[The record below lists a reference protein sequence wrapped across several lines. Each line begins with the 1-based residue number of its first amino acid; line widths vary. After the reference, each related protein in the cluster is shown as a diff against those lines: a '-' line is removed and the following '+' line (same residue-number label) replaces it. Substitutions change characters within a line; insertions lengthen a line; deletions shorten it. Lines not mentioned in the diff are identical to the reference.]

1 VQAVESVRNAED
13 GRWRVWVTRV
23 LVRSVR
29 RAIRK
34 GCSPHSKRACASQ
47 GALAPNPRP
56 LMRCRGPKPRR
67 AKPGAASRCGSNA
80 SPNYKRRHRSSGRAL
95 KGRARLREAWSRATV
110 RGPRCGGEY
119 RVAAETAHRERLTNT
134 GATLRTRSSASP
146 RNPTRARPAAVRPT
160 RSRERTRTPGGL
172 GSTPWR
178 ALVQPA
184 QT

>member
-34 GCSPHSKRACASQ
+34 GRSRATSEPVRRKVHSYRT
-47 GALAPNPRP
+47 
-56 LMRCRGPKPRR
+56 RGPSCAVGGRSPGGRSPARLLVAAATRR
-67 AKPGAASRCGSNA
+67 RTTQ
-80 SPNYKRRHRSSGRAL
+80 RRHRSSGRAL

-146 RNPTRARPAAVRPT
+146 RNPMRARPAAVRPT